1 MRARSGRH
9 SQSPQIGVLFTAE
22 VCFADGFRLQ
32 ATFHTIDHMGVH
44 VDRYSERECRCH
56 DRNLP
61 PPRGSIRYLRAEDDR
76 PTYTDEQLA

>member
-44 VDRYSERECRCH
+44 VDRYSER
-56 DRNLP
+56 
-61 PPRGSIRYLRAEDDR
+61 
-76 PTYTDEQLA
+76 